1 MRVELILLGL
11 GVLAV
16 GWLRKQSEQNRQ
28 GRSDDARGTWRAG
41 RRGSGGHSQ
50 SENSEDAHDDS
61 VRFRDGASA
70 GDPDADTRDAFTG
83 ERLRN
88 GSRLFQCTDCKSYYH
103 EESVD
108 LLRRE
113 NSGKCVSCGKRAI
126 VRDTIAEQAIKEA
139 HHSDP
144 EAKP

>member
-11 GVLAV
+11 GVLAI
-16 GWLRKQSEQNRQ
+16 GWLRKQSEQNRE

-41 RRGSGGHSQ
+41 RRGSSDQ
-50 SENSEDAHDDS
+50 SRSEDAADAGDDS

-70 GDPDADTRDAFTG
+70 GDPDGDTRDAFTG

-88 GSRLFQCTDCKSYYH
+88 DSRLFQCTDCKSYYH

-113 NSGKCVSCGKRAI
+113 NGGRCVSCGKRAI
-126 VRDTIAEQAIKEA
+126 VRDTIAEQAIREA
-139 HHSDP
+139 SQTDP
-144 EAKP
+144 KAKS